1 MSGKPGKPVKHFC
14 EVMAKRSRS
23 DQLTGGSR
31 DVSPQFMT
39 LVALSAVGT
48 SNSVGLRDNVFPVP
62 ITRIPGN
69 SNRITII
76 EVLKVFFDLP
86 LLENWHPSSWVAG
99 ILYNRSQRVFLTTH
113 DPSGKV
119 LDADDPSVIAWIRQ
133 NQSNATADALAG
145 NIVQTFTGPWVFDC
159 TDGAG
164 HGVLVA
170 TDRLFVQVYTS
181 NINTNEGT
189 HFDLKVLYRFKEV
202 SLAEYVGIV
211 QGQQ

>member
-1 MSGKPGKPVKHFC
+1 
-14 EVMAKRSRS
+14 MAKRSRS

-39 LVALSAVGT
+39 LVALSAAGT
-48 SNSVGLRDNVFPVP
+48 ASTVGLRDNVFNVP

-69 SNRITII
+69 PNRITII
-76 EVLKVFFDLP
+76 EVLKVFADLP
-86 LLENWHPSSWVAG
+86 LLEVWHPQSWAG
-99 ILYNRSQRVFLTTH
+99 GIVYNRTQRVFLTTH

-119 LDADDPSVIAWIRQ
+119 LDADDPSVIAWFRQ
-133 NQSNATADALAG
+133 NQSIGMANVISPEAVLSD
-145 NIVQTFTGPWVFDC
+145 TFTGPWVFDC

-164 HGVLVA
+164 HGLLVA
-170 TDRLFVQVYTS
+170 TDRVFVQVYTS
-181 NINTNEGT
+181 NIITNEGT